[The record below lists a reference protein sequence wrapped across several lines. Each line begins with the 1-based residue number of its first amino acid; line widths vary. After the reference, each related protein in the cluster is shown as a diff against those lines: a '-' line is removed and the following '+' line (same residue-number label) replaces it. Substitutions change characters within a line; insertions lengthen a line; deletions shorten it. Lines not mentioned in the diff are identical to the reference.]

1 MARPV
6 LRNEGEILKWARQE
20 GGRRPIDMI
29 ETDEGAAEV
38 FNYIEAYIRD
48 RLKKT
53 GDQTDES

>member
-1 MARPV
+1 
-6 LRNEGEILKWARQE
+6 
-20 GGRRPIDMI
+20 MI

-38 FNYIEAYIRD
+38 FNYIEAHIRD